1 MIEAWVAGCV
11 SGTVTT
17 EDTCSPIITMADPQD
32 TGMILQ
38 KTEEMW
44 REAAMTTGVGQG
56 EKGST
61 KDLRVEVTEKGGT
74 IEIAERDIDLLRGA
88 EVVLCRPLV
97 KAPNLLFEAGE
108 VKKKMIEMSNK
119 IDDRLTR
126 NRRCDR
132 KKGAKGCNMLQVDVQ
147 QRQRE
152 CHQTSSILK
161 PDHQG

>member
-56 EKGST
+56 EKRST
-61 KDLRVEVTEKGGT
+61 KDLHVEVTEKGGT
-74 IEIAERDIDLLRGA
+74 IGIAEKDIGLLRGA

-97 KAPNLLFEAGE
+97 RAPNLLFEAGE
-108 VKKKMIEMSNK
+108 VKKKTTEMSNK
-119 IDDRLTR
+119 IDDRLTK
-126 NRRCDR
+126 NRKCDR
-132 KKGAKGCNMLQVDVQ
+132 KREAKECSMLRVDVQ
-147 QRQRE
+147 QLQRE
-152 CHQTSSILK
+152 CHQTSSILR